1 MSVQIGDRIPSGS
14 LGAMTPDGPS
24 TISTDDLFSGK
35 RVVVFAV
42 PGAFTPTCSDR
53 HLPGFLDNA
62 AAIRR
67 HGVDTLACLAVN
79 DVFVMDAWGKATGAG
94 ETIRML
100 ADGNGDLTRALG
112 LEADFTQFGMGHRSR
127 RYAAIVDDGVVRWLG
142 VETAPGVRESSA
154 DAALAELEKLGPRG

>member
-1 MSVQIGDRIPSGS
+1 MTVQIGDSIPSAS
-14 LGAMTPDGPS
+14 LGVMTPDGPS
-24 TISTDDLFSGK
+24 TLTTDEIFAGK
-35 RVVVFAV
+35 RVVLFAV

-53 HLPGFLDNA
+53 HLPGFLENA

-67 HGVDTLACLAVN
+67 RGVDTLACLAVN
-79 DVFVMDAWGKATGAG
+79 DVFVMSAWGEATGAAG
-94 ETIRML
+94 TLQML
-100 ADGNGDLTRALG
+100 ADGNGDLARALG

-154 DAALAELEKLGPRG
+154 DAALAALDALGPRG